1 MGFLMNNWKECV
13 RKIIS
18 FYMCVNFHIR
28 IEFARIW
35 SNTTSCFFYP
45 KDCKILN
52 LGECVTESQ
61 KPRRNMFWSF
71 ILIRFGTSKI
81 VLGADLINFGRP
93 FFGNIN
99 TLWKFSRKQIRDTD
113 SYSDTDS
120 TKHDFDFS
128 NQTLND
134 Y

>member
-1 MGFLMNNWKECV
+1 M
-13 RKIIS
+13 
-18 FYMCVNFHIR
+18 
-28 IEFARIW
+28 
-35 SNTTSCFFYP
+35 
-45 KDCKILN
+45 
-52 LGECVTESQ
+52 
-61 KPRRNMFWSF
+61 
-71 ILIRFGTSKI
+71 
-81 VLGADLINFGRP
+81 LGADLINFGSP

-99 TLWKFSRKQIRDTD
+99 TLRKFSRKQIRDTD